1 VADKERPGEKISV
14 LRPIESLRT
23 LLTENTNPAQLA
35 AAGALGVFLGTLPLI
50 ICHTI
55 VILFAASFFR
65 LNKVAAVS
73 ASQLC
78 MPPVV
83 PAICIEV
90 GYFMRHGRFLTEISL
105 ETLGY
110 QALDRL
116 LEWLIGSLVLSP
128 ILGALVGIIIYITAR
143 RITKDKGA

>member
-1 VADKERPGEKISV
+1 
-14 LRPIESLRT
+14 
-23 LLTENTNPAQLA
+23 
-35 AAGALGVFLGTLPLI
+35 
-50 ICHTI
+50 
-55 VILFAASFFR
+55 
-65 LNKVAAVS
+65 
-73 ASQLC
+73 

-128 ILGALVGIIIYITAR
+128 ILAALVGIIIYVTAR